1 MNPEKIDIGSEIGNT
16 VEKITLNS
24 LNDMVNLFFPELE
37 TMNNEELKADL
48 KQKATKVK
56 NVMGALAEDP
66 EVEEII
72 KDAGDVFGELTKQ
85 IIDAVEEPAKEIIDT
100 SLNLASDAA
109 ITTGKTIAKTGVD
122 IGMSALA
129 EIPGVGGLIDLIVTL
144 LVAFNGVSSN
154 LRIAIANI
162 SKLITIGNSLVGD
175 VITPVNTG
183 LTQLN
188 ELRDRANEI
197 KKRIQDKVAAIPTQ
211 APQAPVVAQEPVVA
225 QPAPAPA
232 PVAPAP
238 PAPAPPAPAPPASVA
253 QTPVV
258 APAPVAPV
266 APVAEPVPVATTPKP
281 IPKLRPVAPTP
292 KPTPKLRPVAKAAPV
307 KPAPVKPVTAVK
319 KQVTTA
325 PRLKPIARAPTT
337 RAPPKPLPRPRTKS
351 STSLSRKS

>member
-197 KKRIQDKVAAIPTQ
+197 KKRIQDKVAAIP
-211 APQAPVVAQEPVVA
+211 PVA
-225 QPAPAPA
+225 PAPAPA
-232 PVAPAP
+232 PVAPESAP
-238 PAPAPPAPAPPASVA
+238 
-253 QTPVV
+253 
-258 APAPVAPV
+258 PVAPV
-266 APVAEPVPVATTPKP
+266 APAAPQAPAAPVPVATTPKP
-281 IPKLRPVAPTP
+281 IPKIRPVAPAP
-292 KPTPKLRPVAKAAPV
+292 KPTPKLRPVAKAEPVKPAPV
-307 KPAPVKPVTAVK
+307 KPAPVKLATAVK
-319 KQVTTA
+319 KQITTA
-325 PRLKPIARAPTT
+325 PRLRPIIRVPQAKA